1 MEKLPSS
8 FKAWPLAEELEIPYL
23 SLTHSVWPWQFTVY
37 KVFLA
42 SYPILL
48 SCVLD
53 LLVTTLF
60 LLSEN
65 KGIMKPD
72 VAAIVLKSLN
82 APLLVRNEK
91 K

>member
-1 MEKLPSS
+1 MS
-8 FKAWPLAEELEIPYL
+8 YR
-23 SLTHSVWPWQFTVY
+23 SLTHPVWRWQFTMY

-48 SCVLD
+48 ACVLD
-53 LLVTTLF
+53 LLVNTLF
-60 LLSEN
+60 LLREN

-72 VAAIVLKSLN
+72 IAVIVLKSLN
-82 APLLVRNEK
+82 APLLVHNEK

>member
-1 MEKLPSS
+1 MEKLPLS
-8 FKAWPLAEELEIPYL
+8 FKAWPLVEELKILYG
-23 SLTHSVWPWQFTVY
+23 SITHPVGRWQLTVY

-60 LLSEN
+60 LLREN